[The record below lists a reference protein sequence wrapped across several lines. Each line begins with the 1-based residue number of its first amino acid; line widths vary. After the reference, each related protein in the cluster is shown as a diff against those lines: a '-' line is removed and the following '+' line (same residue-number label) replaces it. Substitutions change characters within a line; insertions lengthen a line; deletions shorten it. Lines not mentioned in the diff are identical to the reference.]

1 MVENRSKGYLMKTK
15 HSPIKDVFKSMNIN
29 QPYKLSKTAPV
40 FTPPK
45 EVAHFELPLKE
56 EPQAKV
62 PQSLRPSIEVTQ
74 KKESQFEVPKNEEAA
89 SEAPQ
94 KKPAHSKS
102 SQSEAAKIGAPQSE
116 IPKKEVP
123 HNYGFFK
130 FAHSVFTDK
139 KLQGVSGDCFRL
151 FLWLSTRAWRFSSS
165 EGTIR
170 ASVSYI
176 ESETGMS
183 HASISRG
190 LKTLK
195 ELHLISL
202 VKLDYKLGNTWE
214 VASVAL
220 GTSPTD
226 PDKKLPHFEPEATSK
241 VESHTL
247 KLSEGPPQ
255 NEAQN
260 KNIKNY
266 KDLSQ
271 EEHELFEKIDLID
284 SPAKRKKERDALV
297 GLLEQKP
304 ADLILRAYRFVIA
317 NGTLGRQDTCHHP
330 FCYLLS
336 TIDDILQKIKV
347 PVKTEIALSIA
358 DFDEEKN
365 FENALS
371 LLKVFQTSVDLDTRE
386 KMIV

>member
-1 MVENRSKGYLMKTK
+1 V
-15 HSPIKDVFKSMNIN
+15 
-29 QPYKLSKTAPV
+29 
-40 FTPPK
+40 
-45 EVAHFELPLKE
+45 
-56 EPQAKV
+56 
-62 PQSLRPSIEVTQ
+62 
-74 KKESQFEVPKNEEAA
+74 
-89 SEAPQ
+89 
-94 KKPAHSKS
+94 
-102 SQSEAAKIGAPQSE
+102 
-116 IPKKEVP
+116 
-123 HNYGFFK
+123 
-130 FAHSVFTDK
+130 
-139 KLQGVSGDCFRL
+139 
-151 FLWLSTRAWRFSSS
+151 WLSTF
-165 EGTIR
+165 
-170 ASVSYI
+170 
-176 ESETGMS
+176 
-183 HASISRG
+183 
-190 LKTLK
+190 
-195 ELHLISL
+195 
-202 VKLDYKLGNTWE
+202 
-214 VASVAL
+214 
-220 GTSPTD
+220 
-226 PDKKLPHFEPEATSK
+226 
-241 VESHTL
+241 
-247 KLSEGPPQ
+247 
-255 NEAQN
+255 EAQN

-386 KMIV
+386 KMIDNYLIEIGSGAFIPSRKIASILVASKWKQNQLAQPTRGIAA